1 MDETQKFLE
10 QLDLPDLSD
19 QDVVVEMVIQKVS
32 QQEETESQQEDIESQ
47 EEDTESQEED
57 TESQQEEAEGQEEDT
72 ESQQEE
78 AEGQEEDTEG
88 QQEEAEGQEEDT
100 EGQEED
106 TEGQEEDTESQEE
119 EAGQREKITIQLNT
133 SSAPVTAANF
143 ADLVE
148 KNVYDSLAFH
158 RFVEGFVIQGGDPQ
172 GRDPDFPIEDL
183 GGGGYID
190 LETDEKREIP
200 LEIKIAETGEI
211 VYNEETD
218 EAVALS
224 HEAGVIAMARTQEL
238 DTASSQF
245 YFALEDISDQLDGGY
260 AVFGKVSDGFDF
272 LQEIQ
277 EGDRILIARVV
288 EGNISS
294 RESDLI
300 TDSDLFN
307 ELANK
312 DGTNKVKYLI
322 SMDENSENNADS
334 DDSTPDIGDPIE
346 PEISQSQ
353 ITQDENQATN
363 GDDVIVINQVDESSV
378 VMGLKGNDEITGS
391 DGNDL
396 ISGNQGNDSLLGLE
410 GNDWLRGGKGD
421 DELTGGMGDDYLIGD
436 HGTDILTGGA
446 GADSFILRSNTAIEE
461 IEEADMITDF
471 NVGDND
477 RIIVIAEFTSSE
489 GLGYELIDT
498 DTVIRLLDNSF
509 ILGVVKQT
517 SIENVENNILVV
529 NSDDYALRLG

>member
-1 MDETQKFLE
+1 MDKTQKFLE

-32 QQEETESQQEDIESQ
+32 QQEETESQQE
-47 EEDTESQEED
+47 
-57 TESQQEEAEGQEEDT
+57 EA
-72 ESQQEE
+72 
-78 AEGQEEDTEG
+78 
-88 QQEEAEGQEEDT
+88 

-245 YFALEDISDQLDGGY
+245 YFALEDINDQLDGGY

-353 ITQDENQATN
+353 ITQNEESEDDENQATD

-378 VMGLKGNDEITGS
+378 VMGLKGNDEIEGS

-396 ISGNQGNDSLLGLE
+396 ISGNQGNDFLLGLE

-421 DELTGGMGDDYLIGD
+421 DELIGGMGDDYLIGD

-446 GADSFILRSNTAIEE
+446 GADSFILRSNTAAEIEE
-461 IEEADMITDF
+461 IEQADMITDF
-471 NVGDND
+471 SVVEND

-529 NSDDYALRLG
+529 NPDDYALRLG

>member
-32 QQEETESQQEDIESQ
+32 QQEETESQEEDIESQ

-72 ESQQEE
+72 
-78 AEGQEEDTEG
+78 
-88 QQEEAEGQEEDT
+88 
-100 EGQEED
+100 
-106 TEGQEEDTESQEE
+106 
-119 EAGQREKITIQLNT
+119 GQREKITIQLNT

-218 EAVALS
+218 EPVALS

-322 SMDENSENNADS
+322 SMDENSKNNADS

-346 PEISQSQ
+346 PERSQSQ
-353 ITQDENQATN
+353 ITQNEESEDDENQATD

-378 VMGLKGNDEITGS
+378 VMGLKGNDEIQGS

-421 DELTGGMGDDYLIGD
+421 DTLIGGMGDDYLIGD

-446 GADSFILRSNTAIEE
+446 GADSFILRSNTAAEIEE
-461 IEEADMITDF
+461 IEQADMITDF
-471 NVGDND
+471 SVVEND
-477 RIIVIAEFTSSE
+477 RIIVIAEFTSYE

-498 DTVIRLLDNSF
+498 DTVIILLDNSF
-509 ILGVVKQT
+509 ILGVVEKT